1 GKVEIIANDQGN
13 RTTPSYVA
21 FTDTERLIGDAAKN
35 QVAMNPNNTVFD
47 AKRLIGRKFDDHNV
61 QADMKHWPFT
71 VINENTKPKIQVEYK
86 GDKKTFYP
94 EEISS
99 MVLIK
104 MKETAE
110 VYLGATVKDAVI
122 TVPTYFND
130 SQRQATKDAGTIS
143 GLNVLRIINEP
154 TAAAIAYGLD
164 KKVSGERNVLIFD
177 LGGGNFDVSIVTIE
191 DGIFEVKSTAGDT
204 HLGGE
209 DFDNRMVTHFIQE
222 FKRKYKKDPSK
233 NKRAVYRL
241 HTACECAKRTLSSST
256 QASIKI
262 DNLFEDIDFYTSI
275 TRTRFEEL
283 CADLFRGTLEPV
295 EKALR
300 DAKMDKSQIQDIVL
314 VGGSTRIPKIQKLLQ
329 DFFNGKE
336 LNKSINPD
344 EAVAYGAA
352 VLAAILCGDK
362 SEAVQDL
369 LLLDV
374 TPLSLGIE
382 TAEGVMVA
390 LNFMSMKETPSIHS
404 GVMTALVKR
413 NTTIPTKQTQT
424 FTTYSD
430 NQPGVLIQVY
440 EGERAMTKDNNLLG
454 KFELTGIP
462 PAPRGVPQIE
472 VTFDIDAN
480 GILNVSAVDKST
492 GKENKITIT
501 NDKGRLSKE
510 EIKRM
515 VQDAEKYKAED
526 EKQRDRISAE
536 NSLESYCFYM
546 KSAVKE
552 EKFKDKVSEEDRN
565 KILEACN
572 DAIKWLDS
580 NQLGE
585 KEEYEHKQK
594 EIEQIYNQIIT
605 KMYQAGNGIRGG
617 TRVCVHQDAYKD
629 AENKNADND
638 EKKRITARNLVQS
651 QSCYVKWVMEDQYVK
666 VVEECNRAIQWV
678 NDNQLATKED
688 YDHRRAQTER
698 VVNAAL
704 RKIKR

>member
-1 GKVEIIANDQGN
+1 MSKAPAVGIDLGTTYSCVGVFQHGKVEIIANDQGN

-35 QVAMNPNNTVFD
+35 QVAMNPSNTIFD
-47 AKRLIGRKFDDHNV
+47 AKRLIGRRFEDATV
-61 QADMKHWPFT
+61 QSDMKHWPFT
-71 VINENTKPKIQVEYK
+71 VVNQDGKPKIKVSYK
-86 GDKKTFYP
+86 GETKSFFP
-94 EEISS
+94 EEVSS
-99 MVLIK
+99 MVLTK

-110 VYLGATVKDAVI
+110 AYLGMTVTNAVI
-122 TVPTYFND
+122 TVPAYFND
-130 SQRQATKDAGTIS
+130 SQRQATKDAGAIA

-164 KKVSGERNVLIFD
+164 KKTSGEKNVLIFD
-177 LGGGNFDVSIVTIE
+177 LGGGTFDVSILTIE

-209 DFDNRMVTHFIQE
+209 DFDNRMVNHFVQE
-222 FKRKYKKDPSK
+222 FKRKYKKDLST
-233 NKRAVYRL
+233 NKRAVRRL
-241 HTACECAKRTLSSST
+241 RTACERAKRTLSSST
-256 QASIKI
+256 QASIEI
-262 DNLFEDIDFYTSI
+262 DSLFEGIDFYTSI
-275 TRTRFEEL
+275 TRARFEEL
-283 CADLFRGTLEPV
+283 CADLFRSTLEPV

-300 DAKMDKSQIQDIVL
+300 DAKMDKAQVHSIVL

-352 VLAAILCGDK
+352 VQAAILHGDK
-362 SEAVQDL
+362 SEEVQDL

-382 TAEGVMVA
+382 TAG
-390 LNFMSMKETPSIHS
+390 
-404 GVMTALVKR
+404 GVMTTLIKR

-440 EGERAMTKDNNLLG
+440 EGERAMTKDNNILG

-480 GILNVSAVDKST
+480 GILNVSAIEKST

-510 EIKRM
+510 DIERM
-515 VQDAEKYKAED
+515 VDEAEKYRSED
-526 EKQRDRISAE
+526 EQQRERISAK
-536 NSLESYCFYM
+536 NSLESYCFNM
-546 KSAVKE
+546 KSTMEDDKV
-552 EKFKDKVSEEDRN
+552 KDK
-565 KILEACN
+565 IEASDKEKVISKCN
-572 DAIKWLDS
+572 EIISWLDA
-580 NQLGE
+580 NQLAE
-585 KEEYEHKQK
+585 KEEFHDKQK
-594 EIEQIYNQIIT
+594 ELEAICNPIVTKLYQGAPGGAGGAGPNPSTGGAGPTIEE
-605 KMYQAGNGIRGG
+605 
-617 TRVCVHQDAYKD
+617 VD
-629 AENKNADND
+629 
-638 EKKRITARNLVQS
+638 
-651 QSCYVKWVMEDQYVK
+651 
-666 VVEECNRAIQWV
+666 
-678 NDNQLATKED
+678 
-688 YDHRRAQTER
+688 
-698 VVNAAL
+698 
-704 RKIKR
+704 

>member
-1 GKVEIIANDQGN
+1 MAKATQAVGIDLGTTYSCVGVFQHGKVEIIANDQGN

-47 AKRLIGRKFDDHNV
+47 AKRLIGRKFDEASV
-61 QADMKHWPFT
+61 QSDMKHWPFT
-71 VINENTKPKIQVEYK
+71 VVNEGGKPKIQVEYK
-86 GDKKTFYP
+86 GENKNFFP

-110 VYLGATVKDAVI
+110 AYLGTTVKDAVV
-122 TVPTYFND
+122 TVPAYFND

-143 GLNVLRIINEP
+143 GMNVLRIINEP

-164 KKVSGERNVLIFD
+164 KKVGGERNVLIFD
-177 LGGGNFDVSIVTIE
+177 LGGGTFDVSVLTIE

-209 DFDNRMVTHFIQE
+209 DFDNRMVNFFVQE
-222 FKRKYKKDPSK
+222 FKRKYKKDLSS
-233 NKRAVYRL
+233 NKRAVRRL
-241 HTACECAKRTLSSST
+241 RTACERAKRTLSSST
-256 QASIKI
+256 QASIEI
-262 DNLFEDIDFYTSI
+262 DSLFEGIDFYTSV
-275 TRTRFEEL
+275 TRARFEEL
-283 CADLFRGTLEPV
+283 CSDLFRGTLEPV
-295 EKALR
+295 EKSLR
-300 DAKMDKSQIQDIVL
+300 DAKMDKAQIHDIVL

-329 DFFNGKE
+329 DFFNGKD

-352 VLAAILCGDK
+352 VQAAILCGDK
-362 SEAVQDL
+362 SETVQDL

-382 TAEGVMVA
+382 TAG
-390 LNFMSMKETPSIHS
+390 
-404 GVMTALVKR
+404 GVMTALIKR

-440 EGERAMTKDNNLLG
+440 EGERAMTRDNNLLG

-510 EIKRM
+510 EIERM
-515 VQDAEKYKAED
+515 VNEAEKYRSED
-526 EKQRDRISAE
+526 EQQRERITSK
-536 NSLESYCFYM
+536 NNLESYCFNM
-546 KSAVKE
+546 KSTVE
-552 EKFKDKVSEEDRN
+552 DDKFKDKIPDADRETIIS
-565 KILEACN
+565 KCN
-572 DAIKWLDS
+572 ETIQWLDS
-580 NQLGE
+580 NQLAE
-585 KEEYEHKQK
+585 KDEYEHRQK
-594 EIEQIYNQIIT
+594 ELEKVCNPIIS
-605 KMYQAGNGIRGG
+605 KMYAAAGGPPGG
-617 TRVCVHQDAYKD
+617 APGGMPGGAPPQGNSAAGGPT
-629 AENKNADND
+629 
-638 EKKRITARNLVQS
+638 I
-651 QSCYVKWVMEDQYVK
+651 
-666 VVEECNRAIQWV
+666 EEV
-678 NDNQLATKED
+678 D
-688 YDHRRAQTER
+688 
-698 VVNAAL
+698 
-704 RKIKR
+704 

>member
-1 GKVEIIANDQGN
+1 MAKAPAVGIDLGTTYSCVGVFQHGKVEIIANDQGN

-47 AKRLIGRKFDDHNV
+47 AKRLIGRKFEDHTV
-61 QADMKHWPFT
+61 QSDMKHWPFT
-71 VINENTKPKIQVEYK
+71 IINESTKPKIQVEYK

-110 VYLGATVKDAVI
+110 AYLGSTVKDAVV
-122 TVPTYFND
+122 TVPAYFND

-164 KKVSGERNVLIFD
+164 KKVGGERNVLIFD
-177 LGGGNFDVSIVTIE
+177 LGGGTFDVSILTIE

-209 DFDNRMVTHFIQE
+209 DFDNRMVNHFIQE
-222 FKRKYKKDPSK
+222 FKRKYKKDPSE
-233 NKRAVYRL
+233 NKRSLRRL
-241 HTACECAKRTLSSST
+241 RTACERAKRTLSSST
-256 QASIKI
+256 QASVEI
-262 DNLFEDIDFYTSI
+262 DSLFEGIDFYTSI
-275 TRTRFEEL
+275 TRARFEEL

-295 EKALR
+295 EKSLR
-300 DAKMDKSQIQDIVL
+300 DAKMDKAQIHDIVL

-352 VLAAILCGDK
+352 VQAAILCGDK

-382 TAEGVMVA
+382 TAG
-390 LNFMSMKETPSIHS
+390 
-404 GVMTALVKR
+404 GVMTALIKR

-454 KFELTGIP
+454 KFELSGIP

-510 EIKRM
+510 EIERM
-515 VQDAEKYKAED
+515 VQDAEKYKADD
-526 EKQRDRISAE
+526 EKQRDRISAK
-536 NSLESYCFYM
+536 NSLESYCFNM
-546 KSAVKE
+546 KSTVE
-552 EKFKDKVSEEDRN
+552 DEKFKEKISEEDRN
-565 KILEACN
+565 KILETCN
-572 DAIKWLDS
+572 ETIKWLDM

-594 EIEQIYNQIIT
+594 EIEQVCNPIIT
-605 KMYQAGNGIRGG
+605 KMYAAAGGAPPGG
-617 TRVCVHQDAYKD
+617 MPGGFPGGAPGAGGAAPGAGGSSGPT
-629 AENKNADND
+629 
-638 EKKRITARNLVQS
+638 I
-651 QSCYVKWVMEDQYVK
+651 
-666 VVEECNRAIQWV
+666 EEV
-678 NDNQLATKED
+678 D
-688 YDHRRAQTER
+688 
-698 VVNAAL
+698 
-704 RKIKR
+704 